1 MTKQYDVTWLFSEDE
16 KNWYEELKNFAS

>member
-16 KNWYEELKNFAS
+16 KNWYEELKNFA

>member
-16 KNWYEELKNFAS
+16 KNWYEELK